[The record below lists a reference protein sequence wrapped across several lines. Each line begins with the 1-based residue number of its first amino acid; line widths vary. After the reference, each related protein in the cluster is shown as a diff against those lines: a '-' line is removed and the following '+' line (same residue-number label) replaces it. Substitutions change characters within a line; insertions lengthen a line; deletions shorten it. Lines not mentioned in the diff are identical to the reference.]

1 MRIFN
6 LGKIIFFHTNL
17 RTVCLNLLGHLYT
30 AQVLPLHLRPQ
41 GYLIPKSTLHSYG
54 LQWSHPNSGPEPHRS
69 LSTRDTTRE
78 TELSRYFYSNSDALE
93 TELLWKGTARQI
105 SYQALTGAESNL
117 TSSVKDSSCRNA
129 KGKRVPLKQTESM
142 SVWLASWLLRRR
154 NNYRLIMAAY
164 IRHANWGATVCVIA
178 GCLTS

>member
-1 MRIFN
+1 MDSSGPTLT
-6 LGKIIFFHTNL
+6 LGQNHT
-17 RTVCLNLLGHLYT
+17 V
-30 AQVLPLHLRPQ
+30 PSPQ
-41 GYLIPKSTLHSYG
+41 G
-54 LQWSHPNSGPEPHRS
+54 
-69 LSTRDTTRE
+69 TRQE

-142 SVWLASWLLRRR
+142 SV
-154 NNYRLIMAAY
+154 
-164 IRHANWGATVCVIA
+164 
-178 GCLTS
+178 